1 MGLHAI
7 HRHFPGKMTYFT
19 ISSSATDSGIKL
31 YTLRNASGMR
41 VLISERGASLVS
53 WWAPDRYGR
62 HADVLLGHQDS
73 EGYIANPPYFGSI
86 IGRWS
91 NRIANARFTL
101 DGVDYRIHRNEG
113 EHHLHGG
120 EGGFHLFPWEV
131 QPDPEGLRMT
141 LASPDGAAGFPGNV
155 LASVLYRLDDD
166 GGLRIDYTATTDA
179 PTPLNL
185 TSHGYFNLN
194 GGAGD
199 IRDHVLAID
208 ADAYLQVDR
217 SLIPER
223 MAQVAGSAFDFR
235 QPAPIGP
242 RLAWPDQQ
250 LKVAGGFD
258 HCYCLRQAEQEGNA
272 SSGGGQALREVATV
286 YDPGSGRQL
295 TVSTTENGLQFH
307 SGNFLGGVQGRGEQ
321 PYVIHDG
328 FCLEAQAYPNQINS
342 MEREAVILRPGQI
355 YRQSTVYRLS
365 VRD

>member
-1 MGLHAI
+1 
-7 HRHFPGKMTYFT
+7 MTHFT
-19 ISSSATDSGIKL
+19 ISSTSTDSGITL
-31 YTLRNASGMR
+31 YTLSNATGMR

-62 HADVLLGHQDS
+62 QADILLGYRDDD
-73 EGYIANPPYFGSI
+73 EYIVNRAHFGSI
-86 IGRWS
+86 VGRWC
-91 NRIANARFTL
+91 NRIAGGRFTL
-101 DGVDYRIHRNEG
+101 DGVDYQVHRNER
-113 EHHLHGG
+113 ENHLHGG
-120 EGGFHLFPWEV
+120 EGGFHLMPWQV

-155 LASVLYRLDDD
+155 LASVLYRLDDE

-208 ADAYLQVDR
+208 ADAYLPVDAG
-217 SLIPER
+217 LIPER
-223 MAQVAGSAFDFR
+223 VADVAGSAFDFR
-235 QPAPIGP
+235 NPAPIGP

-258 HCYCLRQAEQEGNA
+258 HCYCLRPAQA
-272 SSGGGQALREVATV
+272 SVGGQERGESPLREVATV

-295 TVSTTENGLQFH
+295 SVSTTEAGLQFY
-307 SGNFLGGVQGRGEQ
+307 SGNFLQGVQGRGEQ
-321 PYVIHDG
+321 PYAKHDG

-342 MEREAVILRPGQI
+342 ADSEAVVLRPGRI